1 MTTAAIESQYH
12 FTAEV
17 KSKGKQQNRDGWAML
32 VDWKLPGS
40 QYDLILYGQDW
51 ETVQDV
57 VIDEK
62 GQGPLCIFTI
72 NQGNLK
78 KDKTGQ
84 YSSDYFWDLDVIEPT
99 WIAEDGARV
108 ASDEAPPVQAPP
120 KPKPDPAPKSESTV
134 RGPSLPY
141 VGPEHPGPV
150 DRIEQPP
157 ATPNPAALGACHNHA
172 VDFIVRGVLPVPEGR
187 ELFGWVRE
195 LRDRFYRE
203 INQAPVMPLHYCYQ
217 HDQERRQG
225 PDGGWGHI
233 LPKQADGDENSYCIE
248 GREGWRVFDANQR

>member
-1 MTTAAIESQYH
+1 MTTAIESQYH

-17 KSKGKQQNRDGWAML
+17 KSKGKQQNRDGWAMV

-40 QYDLILYGQDW
+40 QYDLTLYGQDW

-62 GQGPLCIFTI
+62 GQGPTCIFTI

-84 YSSDYFWDLDVIEPT
+84 YSSDYWWDLVGIEST
-99 WIAEDGARV
+99 WIGGDGERV

-120 KPKPDPAPKSESTV
+120 KPNPAPAPRSEPPARTPAPK
-134 RGPSLPY
+134 
-141 VGPEHPGPV
+141 
-150 DRIEQPP
+150 DQPFDIP
-157 ATPNPAALGACHNHA
+157 PNPAALGACHNHA
-172 VDFIVRGVLPVPEGR
+172 VDFIVRGVLPIPEGR

-217 HDQERRQG
+217 HDQERRQSKTG
-225 PDGGWGHI
+225 NWGHI
-233 LPKQADGDENSYCIE
+233 LPKEADDQEDAYCIE
-248 GREGWRVFDANQR
+248 NREGWRTFDASQR

>member
-1 MTTAAIESQYH
+1 MTTAIESQYH

-17 KSKGKQQNRDGWAML
+17 KSKGKQQNRDGWAMV

-40 QYDLILYGQDW
+40 QYDLTLYGPDW
-51 ETVQDV
+51 DTVQDV

-62 GQGPLCIFTI
+62 GQGPTCIFTI
-72 NQGNLK
+72 QQGNLK
-78 KDKTGQ
+78 KNKDGTIKDGK
-84 YSSDYFWDLDVIEPT
+84 YSTDYFWDMIGIEQT
-99 WIAEDGARV
+99 WIAGDGERV

-120 KPKPDPAPKSESTV
+120 KP
-134 RGPSLPY
+134 
-141 VGPEHPGPV
+141 
-150 DRIEQPP
+150 
-157 ATPNPAALGACHNHA
+157 NPAALGACHNHA
-172 VDFIVRGVLPVPEGR
+172 VDFVIRGILPIPEGR

-225 PDGGWGHI
+225 PDGGWGHK
-233 LPKQADGDENSYCIE
+233 LPKQADDHADSYCIE
-248 GREGWRVFDANQR
+248 GREGWRVFDASQR

>member
-1 MTTAAIESQYH
+1 MTTAIESQYH

-17 KSKGKQQNRDGWAML
+17 KSKGKQQNRDGWAMV

-40 QYDLILYGQDW
+40 KYDLTLYGQDW
-51 ETVQDV
+51 DIVQGFEVGETA
-57 VIDEK
+57 I
-62 GQGPLCIFTI
+62 ITI
-72 NQGNLK
+72 QQGNLK

-84 YSSDYFWDLDVIEPT
+84 YSSDYFWDMVSIEQT
-99 WIAEDGARV
+99 WIAGDGERV

-120 KPKPDPAPKSESTV
+120 KPNPAPA
-134 RGPSLPY
+134 
-141 VGPEHPGPV
+141 
-150 DRIEQPP
+150 PP
-157 ATPNPAALGACHNHA
+157 ARTQNRVHPNAQSEPPPNPAAVGACHNHA
-172 VDFIVRGVLPVPEGR
+172 VDFIVRGILPVPEGR

-225 PDGGWGHI
+225 KTGWGHI
-233 LPKQADGDENSYCIE
+233 VQDGDPCME
-248 GREGWRVFDANQR
+248 GAE

>member
-1 MTTAAIESQYH
+1 MTTAIESQYH

-17 KSKGKQQNRDGWAML
+17 KSKGKQQNQDGWAIL

-40 QYDLILYGQDW
+40 QYDLTLYGRDW

-62 GQGPLCIFTI
+62 GQGPSCSFTI
-72 NQGNLK
+72 NQGSLK
-78 KDKTGQ
+78 KNKDGTIKTGQ
-84 YSSDYFWDLDVIEPT
+84 YSSDYFWDLVVIEPT
-99 WIAEDGARV
+99 IAGGGDRI

-120 KPKPDPAPKSESTV
+120 KPNPAPAPRADPPDRTPAPNME
-134 RGPSLPY
+134 PS
-141 VGPEHPGPV
+141 
-150 DRIEQPP
+150 
-157 ATPNPAALGACHNHA
+157 PNPAALGACHNHA
-172 VDFIVRGVLPVPEGR
+172 VDFIVRGILPIPEGR

-217 HDQERRQG
+217 HDQERRQSKTG
-225 PDGGWGHI
+225 NWGHI
-233 LPKQADGDENSYCIE
+233 LPKEAEDDADSYCIE
-248 GREGWRVFDANQR
+248 NREGWRTFDAAQR

>member
-1 MTTAAIESQYH
+1 MTTAIESQYH

-17 KSKGKQQNRDGWAML
+17 KTKVKQQNRDGWAMT

-40 QYDLILYGQDW
+40 KFDLTLYGQDW
-51 ETVQDV
+51 ETVRDV

-78 KDKTGQ
+78 GNKDGR
-84 YSSDYFWDLDVIEPT
+84 YSTDYFWDMVSIEQT
-99 WIAEDGARV
+99 WIAEDGERV

-120 KPKPDPAPKSESTV
+120 KHTGNPAPPARTPAPNMES
-134 RGPSLPY
+134 P
-141 VGPEHPGPV
+141 
-150 DRIEQPP
+150 
-157 ATPNPAALGACHNHA
+157 PNPAALGACHNHA
-172 VDFIVRGVLPVPEGR
+172 VDFIVRGIIPVPEGR

-203 INQAPVMPLHYCYQ
+203 INQAPVMPLHYCYE
-217 HDQERRQG
+217 HDQERRQSKTG
-225 PDGGWGHI
+225 NWGHI
-233 LPKQADGDENSYCIE
+233 LPKQADDDEDSYCIE
-248 GREGWRVFDANQR
+248 GREGWRTFDASQR

>member
-1 MTTAAIESQYH
+1 MTTTAIESQYH

-40 QYDLILYGQDW
+40 QYDLTLYGQDW

-72 NQGNLK
+72 SQGNLK
-78 KDKTGQ
+78 TNKDGTIKTGQ
-84 YSSDYFWDLDVIEPT
+84 YSSDYWWDLVGIEQT
-99 WIAEDGARV
+99 WIAGDGERV

-120 KPKPDPAPKSESTV
+120 KPNPAPAPRS
-134 RGPSLPY
+134 
-141 VGPEHPGPV
+141 
-150 DRIEQPP
+150 DPP
-157 ATPNPAALGACHNHA
+157 ARTPAPNMEPPPNPAALGACHNHA
-172 VDFIVRGVLPVPEGR
+172 VDFIVRGVLPIPEGR

-217 HDQERRQG
+217 HDQERRESKTG
-225 PDGGWGHI
+225 NWGHI
-233 LPKQADGDENSYCIE
+233 LPKQADDEEDAYCVE
-248 GREGWRVFDANQR
+248 NREGWRVFDANQ